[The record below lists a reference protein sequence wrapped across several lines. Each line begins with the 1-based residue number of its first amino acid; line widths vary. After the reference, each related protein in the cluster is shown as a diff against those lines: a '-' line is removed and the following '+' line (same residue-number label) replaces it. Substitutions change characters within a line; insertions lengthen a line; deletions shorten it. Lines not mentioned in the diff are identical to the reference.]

1 MRNEFVLAHVTP
13 SRTRA
18 FAASPALALS
28 YANNPSH
35 GPTSEIS
42 ASVTFEGVPE
52 SATAVISRAPTA
64 YAVADARAADDEWRN
79 SIVET
84 SASTNGGPMAVRSA
98 AVETLAMCARTH
110 SASASAR
117 ASARRRVM
125 VCGRTMVGEWDGL
138 KKSAE
143 TRGARHRRANVG
155 EWASVGVRIVQIIIL
170 LVNLHITAHLVHEIG
185 FGVVDSGDVS
195 CAPPRVG

>member
-1 MRNEFVLAHVTP
+1 MRNEFVSAHVTP

-18 FAASPALALS
+18 FAASPSLALS

-42 ASVTFEGVPE
+42 ASVTFDGLPE

-138 KKSAE
+138 KNIRGNARRETSTRERGRMGERGRAYRTNHYSTGKS
-143 TRGARHRRANVG
+143 THHGA
-155 EWASVGVRIVQIIIL
+155 
-170 LVNLHITAHLVHEIG
+170 
-185 FGVVDSGDVS
+185 S
-195 CAPPRVG
+195 CARDRVRRS